1 MSNRTSACPRCG
13 ENNPAEIH
21 TCTPKQDQSIDL
33 NSRQPMDGD
42 QILEGFQATG
52 FSGESFRL
60 RCFNEGVRYAEK
72 YHGIGG
78 EL

>member
-21 TCTPKQDQSIDL
+21 TCTPKQDQSTDL
-33 NSRQPMDGD
+33 NPMSADD
-42 QILEGFQATG
+42 ILEKFEALG
-52 FSGESFRL
+52 FSNNSFQL
-60 RCFNEGVRYAEK
+60 RCFIEGVRWAEE

-78 EL
+78 GDE